1 MNNEVQQ
8 WFTFAQKDLAVAK
21 HLRDTFYPEPMEII
35 CYHCQQAAEKAIKG
49 TYLAC
54 RLPGGIPRKHDL
66 TFLLEQLKNQFEI
79 PEDVFDH
86 ADILNA
92 YGIIVRYPAEIQL
105 TAAKVDQAIRYAEEI
120 VVWGVQ
126 TVNSCN

>member
-1 MNNEVQQ
+1 
-8 WFTFAQKDLAVAK
+8 
-21 HLRDTFYPEPMEII
+21 MEII

-49 TYLAC
+49 AYLAC
-54 RLPGGIPRKHDL
+54 KLAGGIPRKHDL
-66 TFLLEQLKNQFEI
+66 TFLLEQLKNRYEI
-79 PEDVFDH
+79 SESMFDH

-120 VVWGVQ
+120 VLWADQ
-126 TVNSCN
+126 ATIACD

>member
-1 MNNEVQQ
+1 MFSIMQ
-8 WFTFAQKDLAVAK
+8 
-21 HLRDTFYPEPMEII
+21 TFY
-35 CYHCQQAAEKAIKG
+35 
-49 TYLAC
+49 
-54 RLPGGIPRKHDL
+54 
-66 TFLLEQLKNQFEI
+66 
-79 PEDVFDH
+79 
-86 ADILNA
+86 A

>member
-1 MNNEVQQ
+1 
-8 WFTFAQKDLAVAK
+8 
-21 HLRDTFYPEPMEII
+21 MEII

-49 TYLAC
+49 AYLAC